1 MRTQVQIEEVARG
14 IWRLSLPIPYPLKHV
29 HGYLLRGDGAALV
42 DTGLKAGALEAALA
56 ELGLG
61 FGDLDAVFITHH
73 HPDHYALA
81 GRLEAQGAQ
90 VLMLE
95 EEIRRGHAFW
105 TDFET
110 WRDAGHWAFLDHG
123 VPEAYI
129 EGFAR
134 EMDETRKRVFPP
146 ESPRGLQDG
155 QTVELAGMR
164 FRVLATPGH
173 AEGQAALYREDGVL
187 IAGDAILDRV
197 SPIIARWAYS
207 NPDPLADFLG
217 TLERLAELEV
227 GLTLSGH
234 FNPPTSK
241 PEPKPS
247 NATTPSA
254 WRPPSRPSKRGP
266 RRPGKP
272 RSRSFRA
279 SCHPPSAASPGPKP
293 SPTWSTFDTR
303 VNSPASPAAPCATR
317 WPPGEAHSDQNDPQV
332 VEVIGGGAGLNQI
345 PEGGEEA
352 VGVVSGQVGR
362 GIEAERQGPV
372 ERIRGE

>member
-29 HGYLLRGDGAALV
+29 HAYLLRGDGAALV

-110 WRDAGHWAFLDHG
+110 WRDAGHRAFLDHG

-234 FNPPTSK
+234 FNPPDLKARTK
-241 PEPKPS
+241 ALQRHHAERLE
-247 NATTPSA
+247 ATLEALKT
-254 WRPPSRPSKRGP
+254 
-266 RRPGKP
+266 
-272 RSRSFRA
+272 
-279 SCHPPSAASPGPKP
+279 GPK
-293 SPTWSTFDTR
+293 TAWE
-303 VNSPASPAAPCATR
+303 ASLALF
-317 WPPGEAHSDQNDPQV
+317 PGELPPTQRRFAWAETLAHLEHLRYQG
-332 VEVIGGGAGLNQI
+332 ELARI
-345 PEGGEEA
+345 P
-352 VGVVSGQVGR
+352 GR
-362 GIEAERQGPV
+362 PV
-372 ERIRGE
+372 RYALATG